1 MILVIKLSGEGL
13 APTPRS
19 GQVDRL
25 NKYGHDKLQMI
36 SNQVETLLGDGH
48 QIGIVIGGGNIFRG
62 KDLSGNLGVERA
74 TADYIG
80 MLATV
85 QNALVLRDYFE
96 SKGIGA
102 RVMSAIAMP
111 QICEQFILKR
121 ANRHLQKGRVV
132 IFAAGLGAP
141 YFTTDTCAVER
152 ALEMNAEILIMAKN
166 GVDGVY
172 TSDPKK
178 DKTAGFVKEISCT
191 EVLER
196 GLNVADAAAIGLAK
210 ENKLSIKVVSMDA
223 IDKSLLPETGSM
235 VLPN

>member
-13 APTPRS
+13 ADGS
-19 GQVDRL
+19 D
-25 NKYGHDKLQMI
+25 KYGHKKLHAI
-36 SNQVETLLGDGH
+36 SDQIKSLLSQGH
-48 QIGIVIGGGNIFRG
+48 QIGIAVGGGNIFRG

-74 TADYIG
+74 TADYVG
-80 MLATV
+80 MLATI

-96 SKGIGA
+96 SREIES
-102 RVMSAIAMP
+102 RVMSSIAMP

-121 ANRHLQKGRVV
+121 AKRHLEKGRVI

-152 ALEMNAEILIMAKN
+152 ALEIGAELLIMAKN
-166 GVDGVY
+166 GVSGVY
-172 TSDPKK
+172 TADPKK
-178 DKTAGFVKEISCT
+178 DKKAKLIKEISST

-210 ENKLSIKVVSMDA
+210 ENKLTIKVVAVEDIS
-223 IDKSLLPETGSM
+223 KSLLPEVGSV